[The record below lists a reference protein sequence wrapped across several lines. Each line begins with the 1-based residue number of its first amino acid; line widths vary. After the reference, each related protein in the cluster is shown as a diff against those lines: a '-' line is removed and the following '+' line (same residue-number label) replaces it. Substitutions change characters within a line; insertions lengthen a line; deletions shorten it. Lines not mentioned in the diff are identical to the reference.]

1 MTERLYL
8 DDPYVVEF
16 DAEVIEERET
26 DDGPAVVFA
35 ETYFYPESGGQPC
48 DLGTIHDIPVVKVA
62 ELPDETILH
71 FVERFPSERKVH
83 CRIDAERRRDHMQ
96 QHSGQHILSAA
107 FLREASAA
115 TTSFHLGSSISTIDL
130 DVSPLSPEE
139 VLASERAANDVVR
152 RGVPIRTEYAEGAAA
167 ARGLRKAA
175 PPSVGSLRIVDVEGF
190 DRQACCGT
198 HPRSSS
204 EVGPIVVRGF
214 GRFKGGTRVEFL
226 CGERALRDY
235 RATVGRVRALAT
247 VLSSSESDLVMTA
260 TRLQEDRKAMG
271 KELERMS
278 TELLLATAEGWMAEA
293 ELMQDVAVLL
303 KVLEALPPAQL
314 RSAATALTGRER
326 RIVLLGSTHEQ
337 AAHLV
342 FARSEDVNAHMAELL
357 GASLEAVEGRGGGS
371 ARIAQGGG
379 PRTSGLSAALAE
391 AKARLEG

>member
-8 DDPYVVEF
+8 GDPYVVEF
-16 DAEVIEERET
+16 DAEVVEERVTE
-26 DDGPAVVFA
+26 DGPAVVLA
-35 ETYFYPESGGQPC
+35 KTHFYPESGGQPC

-71 FVERFPSERKVH
+71 FVERFPKERQVL

-107 FLREASAA
+107 FVREASAA

-130 DVSPLSPEE
+130 DVSPLSPDQ
-139 VLASERAANDVVR
+139 VLASERAANEVVR
-152 RGVPIRTEYAEGAAA
+152 RALPIRTEYVEGAAA
-167 ARGLRKAA
+167 ARGLRKS

-247 VLSSSESDLVMTA
+247 VLSSSESDLVSTA

-271 KELERMS
+271 KELERKS
-278 TELLLATAEGWMAEA
+278 TELLLTRVESWMAEA
-293 ELMQDVAVLL
+293 EPMPGATLL
-303 KVLEALPPAQL
+303 VKVLEAIPPAQL

-326 RIVLLGSTHEQ
+326 RIVLLGSTDEQ

-342 FARSEDVNAHMAELL
+342 FARSEDVDTHMGKLLAMSL
-357 GASLEAVEGRGGGS
+357 GAVDGRGGGS

-379 PRTSGLSAALAE
+379 PRTSGLPAALAE
-391 AKARLEG
+391 AKARLVE